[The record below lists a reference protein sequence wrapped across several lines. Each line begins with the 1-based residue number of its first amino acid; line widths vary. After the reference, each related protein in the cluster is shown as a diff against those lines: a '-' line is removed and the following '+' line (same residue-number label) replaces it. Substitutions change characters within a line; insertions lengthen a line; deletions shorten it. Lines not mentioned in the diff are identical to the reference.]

1 MNIIEESSFLLNQL
15 NQTIQE
21 TKEICH
27 SLSLSMRPRNFMNL
41 KLKEKSM
48 NSIHDALIQSAS
60 GRKLVV
66 KINEE
71 MRAKAIT
78 REQAREKSR
87 KMRMEHFIRR
97 ERVQSLKDLVHYT
110 FVEYPNKMKYRNRFD
125 VYKISK
131 ERVREIG
138 IEGGK
143 EYDRVV
149 RTLQFAPTSKK
160 AYQEAV
166 ALFTDC
172 QHSFNDYDSSDTII
186 RHSRAA

>member
-1 MNIIEESSFLLNQL
+1 
-15 NQTIQE
+15 
-21 TKEICH
+21 
-27 SLSLSMRPRNFMNL
+27 MNL
-41 KLKEKSM
+41 KSKGKSM
-48 NSIHDALIQSAS
+48 DSIHDALIQSAG

-71 MRAKAIT
+71 MRAKAEEMRAKAVT
-78 REQAREKSR
+78 REQAREKFR
-87 KMRMEHFIRR
+87 KVRMECFIRR

-131 ERVREIG
+131 ERIREIG

-143 EYDRVV
+143 EYDQVV